1 MTTVALHYTTE
12 ELMAALI
19 AREIRNGETV
29 AVGTFS
35 PIPASGALLA
45 KASHAPDSEVFIMG
59 SRDWW
64 PFSEGSL
71 EFFNLAQR
79 GRFDFFFLSGAQI
92 DRQGNINLHAIG
104 DYSRPK
110 VRLPGGA
117 GSAMLYYMVKKV
129 ILFKTDH
136 TVKSFVETID
146 FISSAASSPPALYRP
161 GGLHLVITPLAVLV
175 KNAGSGLLELL
186 SFSPGASVEEVRANT
201 GFNLPDFSGGVTETT
216 PPAPE
221 ELALLR
227 GPVRESIA
235 SIYPRFAG
243 QAFKS

>member
-1 MTTVALHYTTE
+1 MTSPASSYTIE
-12 ELMAALI
+12 ELMATLI
-19 AREIRNGETV
+19 SREISNGETV

-35 PIPASGALLA
+35 PIPAGGALLA
-45 KASHAPDSEVFIMG
+45 KASHAPDCEVFIMG

-92 DRQGNINLHAIG
+92 DSRGNINLHAIG
-104 DYSRPK
+104 EYSRPK

-117 GSAMLYYMVKKV
+117 GSAMLYYMVRKV

-136 TVKSFVETID
+136 TVRSFVKSVD
-146 FISSAASSPPALYRP
+146 FITSAASAPPTLYRP

-175 KNAGSGLLELL
+175 RNAETGLLEL
-186 SFSPGASVEEVRANT
+186 FSIHPGTSAEDVRDNT
-201 GFNLPDFSGGVTETT
+201 GFELPASDGRIAETI
-216 PPAPE
+216 PPGPE
-221 ELALLR
+221 ELTLLR
-227 GPVRESIA
+227 GPVREKVA
-235 SIYPRFAG
+235 KIYPRFAA
-243 QAFKS
+243 QAFGG